1 MLAEC
6 LYKWGGIST
15 VTIES
20 CKVGSGSAE
29 PKTDMCLDL
38 VCNGS
43 EHVSTLLET
52 HIYVIEHSNTFEG
65 LGSKIQSSSSR
76 KFVLFLAKQC
86 G

>member
-20 CKVGSGSAE
+20 CKVGNGSAE
-29 PKTDMCLDL
+29 PKTGMCLDL

-52 HIYVIEHSNTFEG
+52 HF
-65 LGSKIQSSSSR
+65 
-76 KFVLFLAKQC
+76 
-86 G
+86 